1 MTVLQHEM
9 WRDEI
14 HAWQVVAASGSL
26 VELAANVRS
35 EGHPGLW
42 FLLLY
47 PISRVT
53 TDPGAMQLLHLGI
66 ALAVAAVVLLAAPLP
81 AGWRALFA
89 FGYFPLYEY
98 AVISRNY
105 AVGALLLFIFCALYR
120 KRDER
125 PLVLAGMLALLAQA
139 SAAALILSFA
149 LGLMWFADG
158 WWSRRAAR
166 ITARSAVAALV
177 VWLVGIGLSVGQL
190 SGARLATQ
198 PPERERQT
206 AQQPFDPDRV
216 LDHHHVL
223 DVLASPWQGL
233 VPLPRLRFAF
243 WNSNIL
249 DGVAGGDVVQA
260 VLSIGLLILLGT
272 VSIRWRPALLFYVV
286 GTSGLLAF
294 SWLVYRGG
302 ARQSGHHLL
311 LLMAALW
318 LSRVMARTAAAR
330 DGAPVGSVEGLPRR
344 AALVGLLLALNVA
357 AGGYAVMREWRD
369 PFSAGEDVANHIR
382 SEGLAGLPIV
392 GQRDVE
398 AAVVAGYLGQPIYCQ
413 ALGREVPFIRWSL
426 ASRRPISDS
435 EALRQARLLAEERRS
450 EVLIL
455 LRARGQAQPDRV
467 DGAVWAGHFPRS
479 IVPSERF
486 ELYLVPR
493 PGPAGQL
500 SGTAP
505 DPRPVPR
512 G

>member
-1 MTVLQHEM
+1 M

-14 HAWQVVAASGSL
+14 HAWQAVAASGSL

-53 TDPGAMQLLHLGI
+53 TDPGAMQLVHLGI
-66 ALAVAAVVLLAAPLP
+66 ALAVAAAVLLAAPLP

-125 PLVLAGMLALLAQA
+125 PLVLAGVLFLLAQA
-139 SAAALILSFA
+139 SAAALILSFS
-149 LGLMWFADG
+149 LGLMWLADA
-158 WWSRRAAR
+158 WSSRRMVHTRPAPAR
-166 ITARSAVAALV
+166 AALAL
-177 VWLVGIGLSVGQL
+177 WLVGIVVSVWQL
-190 SGARLATQ
+190 SGARLVMQQAN
-198 PPERERQT
+198 PERRMHL
-206 AQQPFDPDRV
+206 QPFDIERIF
-216 LDHHHVL
+216 DHTYVL
-223 DVLASPWQGL
+223 DVLATPWQGL

-249 DGVAGGDVVQA
+249 DGVAGGDILQA

-272 VSIRWRPALLFYVV
+272 LFIRCRPALLFYVA
-286 GTSGLLAF
+286 GSSGLLAF

-302 ARQSGHHLL
+302 LRHHGHHLL

-318 LSRVMARTAAAR
+318 LTRVMGRSEAA
-330 DGAPVGSVEGLPRR
+330 DGAPSRSVEGLPRR
-344 AALVGLLLALNVA
+344 AALVGVLLIANVV
-357 AGGYAVMREWRD
+357 AGGYAVARDWHD
-369 PFSAGEDVANHIR
+369 PFSAGQEVARFIR
-382 SEGLAGLPIV
+382 AQGLAGLPIV

-426 ASRRPISDS
+426 ASRRPIEDS
-435 EALRQARLLAEERRS
+435 EALRQARFLAEERRS

-467 DGAVWAGHFPRS
+467 DGAIWAGHFPRS

-493 PGPAGQL
+493 PGPAAQL
-500 SGTAP
+500 SGAAP
-505 DPRPVPR
+505 DPSPVPR